1 MSRAPVLPDGWT
13 LVALYTVGSTND
25 EAAQLADSG
34 APEGTVVWSREQTGG
49 RGRRGRVWAS
59 PVGNLYT
66 STILRPDCLAQRA
79 AELGF
84 AAALAV
90 ADIVP
95 AGREVRVKWPNDVLV
110 DGGKIAGILLESAI
124 GQTGQVQH
132 VVAGIG
138 VNVGFAPQLP
148 EMRYPGSALGGS
160 VEAALEKL
168 AAALA
173 ARLAEWRRE
182 GFETV
187 RAAWLAKAGPLG
199 AEVDV
204 KLGDGLV
211 RGRFAGLDREGALLL
226 DTATGP
232 RKIVSG
238 ELLGPRGLEETEGCC
253 SLSMSAIPTR
263 NSPCSTAT
271 RSSRSGDCAPKPSAR
286 PTNMP
291 RG

>member
-1 MSRAPVLPDGWT
+1 MSIRFRRMVYVGLACLGVSPALAQNVSPTIAELATYAGADRTERLIAGAKKEGVVNVYSSVTVDDQKALVNAFEKKYGLKLQFWRSSSESILQRAMVE
-13 LVALYTVGSTND
+13 Y
-25 EAAQLADSG
+25 
-34 APEGTVVWSREQTGG
+34 RGG
-49 RGRRGRVWAS
+49 RYEVDAIE
-59 PVGNLYT
+59 T
-66 STILRPDCLAQRA
+66 SA
-79 AELGF
+79 AEMESLYRERM
-84 AAALAV
+84 LQEV
-90 ADIVP
+90 RSPHLADIVP

-168 AAALA
+168 TAALA

-199 AEVDV
+199 AERVP
-204 KLGDGLV
+204 KLLV
-211 RGRFAGLDREGALLL
+211 
-226 DTATGP
+226 
-232 RKIVSG
+232 I
-238 ELLGPRGLEETEGCC
+238 LLGNT
-253 SLSMSAIPTR
+253 
-263 NSPCSTAT
+263 
-271 RSSRSGDCAPKPSAR
+271 
-286 PTNMP
+286 
-291 RG
+291 

>member
-1 MSRAPVLPDGWT
+1 VSRVPVLPDGWT
-13 LVALYTVGSTND
+13 LVALDTVGSTND
-25 EAAQLADSG
+25 EAAQLADAG

-66 STILRPDCLAQRA
+66 STILRPDCPAQRA

-204 KLGDGLV
+204 KLGEGLV

-238 ELLGPRGLEETEGCC
+238 ELLGR
-253 SLSMSAIPTR
+253 A
-263 NSPCSTAT
+263 A
-271 RSSRSGDCAPKPSAR
+271 
-286 PTNMP
+286 
-291 RG
+291 

>member
-1 MSRAPVLPDGWT
+1 VSRAPVLPDGWT
-13 LVALYTVGSTND
+13 LVALDTVGSTND
-25 EAAQLADSG
+25 EAAQRADAG

-49 RGRRGRVWAS
+49 RGRRGRHWAS

-66 STILRPDCLAQRA
+66 STILRPDCPAQRA

-90 ADIVP
+90 GDIVP

-199 AEVDV
+199 TEVDV
-204 KLGDGLV
+204 KLGEGLV

-226 DTATGP
+226 DTAMGP

-238 ELLGPRGLEETEGCC
+238 ELLGH
-253 SLSMSAIPTR
+253 A
-263 NSPCSTAT
+263 A
-271 RSSRSGDCAPKPSAR
+271 
-286 PTNMP
+286 
-291 RG
+291 

>member
-1 MSRAPVLPDGWT
+1 VSPAPVLPDGWT
-13 LVALYTVGSTND
+13 LVALDTVGSTND
-25 EAAQLADSG
+25 EAAHLADAG

-49 RGRRGRVWAS
+49 RGRRGRHWAS

-66 STILRPDCLAQRA
+66 STILRPDCPAQRA

-168 AAALA
+168 TAALA

-204 KLGDGLV
+204 KLGEGLV

-238 ELLGPRGLEETEGCC
+238 ELLGR
-253 SLSMSAIPTR
+253 A
-263 NSPCSTAT
+263 A
-271 RSSRSGDCAPKPSAR
+271 
-286 PTNMP
+286 
-291 RG
+291 

>member
-1 MSRAPVLPDGWT
+1 VSPAPVLPDGWT
-13 LVALYTVGSTND
+13 LVAVDSVGSTND
-25 EAAQLADSG
+25 EAAQLADAGS
-34 APEGTVVWSREQTGG
+34 PEGTVVWSREQTGG
-49 RGRRGRVWAS
+49 RGRRGRHWAS

-66 STILRPDCLAQRA
+66 STILRPDCAAGRA

-84 AAALAV
+84 VAALAV

-95 AGREVRVKWPNDVLV
+95 TGRPLRVKWPNDVLV

-138 VNVGFAPQLP
+138 VNVSFAPQLP
-148 EMRYPGSALGGS
+148 EMRYAGSALGGS
-160 VEAALEKL
+160 VEAALEQL

-173 ARLAEWRRE
+173 ARLVEWRRE

-204 KLGDGLV
+204 RLGEELV

-226 DTATGP
+226 DTAAGP

-238 ELLGPRGLEETEGCC
+238 ELLGR
-253 SLSMSAIPTR
+253 A
-263 NSPCSTAT
+263 A
-271 RSSRSGDCAPKPSAR
+271 
-286 PTNMP
+286 
-291 RG
+291 

>member
-1 MSRAPVLPDGWT
+1 VSPAPVLPDGWT
-13 LVALYTVGSTND
+13 LVALHSVGSTND
-25 EAAQLADSG
+25 EAARLADAG
-34 APEGTVVWSREQTGG
+34 APEGTVVWSREQSGG

-66 STILRPDCLAQRA
+66 STILRPDCAAPRA

-95 AGREVRVKWPNDVLV
+95 ADRAVRVKWPNDVLV

-138 VNVGFAPQLP
+138 VNVGFAPELP
-148 EMRYPGSALGGS
+148 EMRYRGSALGGS
-160 VEAALEKL
+160 VETALEKL
-168 AAALA
+168 TAALA
-173 ARLAEWRRE
+173 ARLAEWRRD

-226 DTATGP
+226 DTASGP

-238 ELLGPRGLEETEGCC
+238 ELLGR
-253 SLSMSAIPTR
+253 A
-263 NSPCSTAT
+263 A
-271 RSSRSGDCAPKPSAR
+271 
-286 PTNMP
+286 
-291 RG
+291 

>member
-13 LVALYTVGSTND
+13 LVALDTVGSTND
-25 EAAQLADSG
+25 EAAQRADAG

-49 RGRRGRVWAS
+49 RGRRGRHWAS

-66 STILRPDCLAQRA
+66 STILRPDCPAQRA

-199 AEVDV
+199 TEVDV
-204 KLGDGLV
+204 KLGEGLV

-238 ELLGPRGLEETEGCC
+238 ELLGR
-253 SLSMSAIPTR
+253 A
-263 NSPCSTAT
+263 A
-271 RSSRSGDCAPKPSAR
+271 
-286 PTNMP
+286 
-291 RG
+291 

>member
-1 MSRAPVLPDGWT
+1 MSPAPVLPDGWT
-13 LVALYTVGSTND
+13 LVALDSVGSTND
-25 EAAQLADSG
+25 EAARLADAG

-49 RGRRGRVWAS
+49 RGRRGRHWAS

-66 STILRPDCLAQRA
+66 STILRPDCPAARA

-168 AAALA
+168 TAALA

-204 KLGDGLV
+204 KLGEGLV

-238 ELLGPRGLEETEGCC
+238 ELLGR
-253 SLSMSAIPTR
+253 A
-263 NSPCSTAT
+263 A
-271 RSSRSGDCAPKPSAR
+271 
-286 PTNMP
+286 
-291 RG
+291 

>member
-13 LVALYTVGSTND
+13 LVALDTVGSTND
-25 EAAQLADSG
+25 EAAQRADAG

-49 RGRRGRVWAS
+49 RGRRGRHWAS

-66 STILRPDCLAQRA
+66 STILRPDCPAQRA

-138 VNVGFAPQLP
+138 VNIGFAPQLP

-199 AEVDV
+199 TEVDV
-204 KLGDGLV
+204 KLGEGLV

-226 DTATGP
+226 DTTMGP

-238 ELLGPRGLEETEGCC
+238 ELLGR
-253 SLSMSAIPTR
+253 A
-263 NSPCSTAT
+263 A
-271 RSSRSGDCAPKPSAR
+271 
-286 PTNMP
+286 
-291 RG
+291 

>member
-1 MSRAPVLPDGWT
+1 VSRAPVLPDGWT
-13 LVALYTVGSTND
+13 LVALDTVGSTND
-25 EAAQLADSG
+25 EAAQRADAG

-49 RGRRGRVWAS
+49 RGRRGRHWAS

-66 STILRPDCLAQRA
+66 STILRPDCPAQRA

-204 KLGDGLV
+204 KLGEGLV

-238 ELLGPRGLEETEGCC
+238 ELLGR
-253 SLSMSAIPTR
+253 A
-263 NSPCSTAT
+263 A
-271 RSSRSGDCAPKPSAR
+271 
-286 PTNMP
+286 
-291 RG
+291 

>member
-1 MSRAPVLPDGWT
+1 MSPAPVLPDGWT
-13 LVALYTVGSTND
+13 LVALDSVGSTND
-25 EAAQLADSG
+25 EAARLADAG

-49 RGRRGRVWAS
+49 RGRRGRQWAS

-66 STILRPDCLAQRA
+66 STILRPGGAAGRA

-84 AAALAV
+84 VAALAV

-95 AGREVRVKWPNDVLV
+95 AGRALRVKWPNDVLV
-110 DGGKIAGILLESAI
+110 EGGKVAGILLESAI

-148 EMRYPGSALGGS
+148 EMRYRGAALGGS

-168 AAALA
+168 TAALA
-173 ARLAEWRRE
+173 ARLAEWRRD

-187 RAAWLAKAGPLG
+187 RAAWLAKAGPIG

-204 KLGDGLV
+204 KLGEELV
-211 RGRFAGLDREGALLL
+211 HGRFAGLDREGALLL
-226 DTATGP
+226 ETAAGP

-238 ELLGPRGLEETEGCC
+238 ELLGR
-253 SLSMSAIPTR
+253 A
-263 NSPCSTAT
+263 A
-271 RSSRSGDCAPKPSAR
+271 
-286 PTNMP
+286 
-291 RG
+291 

>member
-1 MSRAPVLPDGWT
+1 VSRAPVLPDGWT
-13 LVALYTVGSTND
+13 LVALDTVGSTND
-25 EAAQLADSG
+25 EAAHLADAG

-49 RGRRGRVWAS
+49 RGRRGRHWAS

-66 STILRPDCLAQRA
+66 STILRPDCPAQRA

-168 AAALA
+168 TATLA

-204 KLGDGLV
+204 KLGEGLV

-238 ELLGPRGLEETEGCC
+238 ELLGR
-253 SLSMSAIPTR
+253 A
-263 NSPCSTAT
+263 A
-271 RSSRSGDCAPKPSAR
+271 
-286 PTNMP
+286 
-291 RG
+291 